1 MEVRDTH
8 SYAQDVDTLFKHFC
22 DAEQVQTKHDALGAR
37 NINLVKFEST
47 DSTLNV
53 IIEREVPADV
63 PRAMRKF
70 LGEWNH
76 IKQVENWSG
85 TPGEGYHC
93 DISIEINGV
102 PVTIVG
108 TMELAPEGAGCSNT
122 VNLNISCGI
131 PLVGKKLAELV
142 ASQSKTSMREEYEY
156 IKSTLNQ

>member
-1 MEVRDTH
+1 MEVRDKH

-22 DAEQVQTKHDALGAR
+22 DATQVQSKHEALGAR

-63 PRAMRKF
+63 PKAMKKF
-70 LGEWNH
+70 LSDWNQ
-76 IKQVENWSG
+76 IKQVESWSG

-93 DISIEINGV
+93 DISIEISGV
-102 PVTIVG
+102 PVTIAG
-108 TMELAPEGAGCSNT
+108 TMDLTSEGAGCSNS
-122 VNLNISCGI
+122 VCLDISCGI

-142 ASQSKTSMREEYEY
+142 ASQSKTSMREEYEQV
-156 IKSTLNQ
+156 KSALA

>member
-8 SYAQDVDTLFKHFC
+8 NYTQDVDTLFKYFC
-22 DAEQVQTKHDALGAR
+22 DSAQAQAKHEALGAR

-47 DSTLNV
+47 DSTLNI

-63 PRAMRKF
+63 PRAMKKF
-70 LGEWNH
+70 LSDWNH

-93 DISIEINGV
+93 DISIEISGV

-108 TMELAPEGAGCSNT
+108 TMDLAPEGSGCSNT
-122 VNLNISCGI
+122 VCLDINCGI

-156 IKSTLNQ
+156 VKTAVA

>member
-8 SYAQDVDTLFKHFC
+8 SYTQDIDTLFKHFC
-22 DAEQVQTKHDALGAR
+22 DAEQVQAKHNAMEAR

-70 LGEWNH
+70 LGEWNN

-85 TPGEGYHC
+85 TPGKGYQC

-102 PVTIVG
+102 PVTIAG
-108 TMELAPEGAGCSNT
+108 KMELTPEGSGCSN
-122 VNLNISCGI
+122 NISLDISCGI

-142 ASQSKTSMREEYEY
+142 ASQSKASIRAEYGI
-156 IKSTLNQ
+156 IKSALDQ